1 MCCFQKDYKELF
13 FPILKGR
20 LCPILYVAIP
30 FTEVRTWPV
39 KRKIWSIKK
48 GMKQRLLDGCA
59 TLRLRIGFV
68 QKNLDQKA
76 IRKLK
81 NMRECYHG
89 RRLQWSGYLERIKE
103 KAWSNK
109 FRTFNPPEFS

>member
-30 FTEVRTWPV
+30 WPV

-48 GMKQRLLDGCA
+48 GMKQRGLDGCA

-103 KAWSNK
+103 RAWSDK
-109 FRTFNPPEFS
+109 FRTSNPPEFS